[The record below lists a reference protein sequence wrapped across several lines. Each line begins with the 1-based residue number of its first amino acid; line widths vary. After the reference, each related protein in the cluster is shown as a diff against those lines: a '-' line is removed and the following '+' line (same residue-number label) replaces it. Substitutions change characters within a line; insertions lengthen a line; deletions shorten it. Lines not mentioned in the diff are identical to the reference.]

1 MAKNTKKKAKF
12 KPVTIE
18 IPKHKYK
25 KLMENIFKFMGK
37 YNNVLTGINFKV
49 KGDILTLAAT
59 DGMTLLKSE
68 IALDETAANECELT
82 LNGFYLWRIKLNV
95 SYEFGRKK
103 KYRPIDTMLITFNED
118 SALFEDKLNGIKYNI
133 PTIKDTTLYP
143 DYEKLI
149 PNTKENKNYIQV
161 GLNTSY
167 IARLAD
173 ISDSRTRMAILN
185 INTKDQNSAVVVHS
199 TDRENNIK
207 NTSLL
212 MPIQLRE

>member
-133 PTIKDTTLYP
+133 PTIKDATLYP

-161 GLNTSY
+161 G
-167 IARLAD
+167 
-173 ISDSRTRMAILN
+173 
-185 INTKDQNSAVVVHS
+185 
-199 TDRENNIK
+199 
-207 NTSLL
+207 
-212 MPIQLRE
+212 

>member
-95 SYEFGRKK
+95 SFEFGRKK